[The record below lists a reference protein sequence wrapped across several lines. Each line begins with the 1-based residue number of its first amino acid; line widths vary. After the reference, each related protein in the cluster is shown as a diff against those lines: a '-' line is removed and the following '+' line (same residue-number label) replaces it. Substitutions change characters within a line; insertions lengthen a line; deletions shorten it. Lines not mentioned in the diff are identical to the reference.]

1 MKALTGSTFGYPA
14 PIVEH
19 RQNRL
24 KGFVGIL
31 SRRRLIILRATVLT
45 VATAALL
52 CVVMTRRYTAVAE
65 IQIQKPNTEN
75 IALDSSNPTAANSDS
90 DPNSASM
97 NLETQATV
105 LQSPALAMKVI
116 EDLHLEDSKAFKPS
130 FNLVAWVNSLFNPA
144 PPADP
149 PGTPLSASPVRRDRL
164 LKQFQDDLDVKIVPG
179 TRVIEVA
186 FSSSDA
192 NLAARIVNQ
201 LVDSLVSY
209 SFQSRTS
216 ANTEASKFLESQL
229 SDMKA
234 ESDALE
240 AKAVKLQKETGVV
253 QVGASGDP
261 DSAGQGQAY
270 SSTLDQLQK
279 ATAAVAQAHTNVILK
294 GAIYE
299 VVKSGDPETIMGL
312 PSNTALAGAAAGM
325 TNDLATISNL
335 RTREATLNGQ
345 INELLAKFGP
355 AYPKVDELKADL
367 TAIQTS
373 IKDEIQRMRDR
384 ARNEY
389 IIAQRVEAD
398 AKSVYDSEKSRA
410 NQMNDKAVQYSLARQ
425 QADQSR
431 SLFEKLQSRMKEAGV
446 LEGFHSSNVQIVSPA
461 LAPSAPSR
469 PNIPIYLGGS
479 LAAGLLVGCIM
490 AIFVDAM
497 DTKIVDIHSLEALMG
512 HAPFGI
518 LPAYSTTKK
527 GLRLS
532 GHSFALPGREAVAAL
547 KEPHSA
553 FVEALRALRTA
564 LLSTRGGAPPQ
575 VLLVTSSTEG
585 EGKSTLSSNLAVVLA
600 QQGKRVLLVDADLR
614 RPNLHVLFNS
624 KSDVG
629 LSTILAG
636 KLPVDALGVALL
648 KIEEVPGLDVLLAGP
663 IPAYSAE
670 LLGSSKMKQALD
682 LWRGYYDFIILD
694 GAPVL
699 PVTDSVVLSSQ
710 ADATLLVARYQSTQQ
725 QSLDLSLRTLRAQ
738 IGTNRH
744 IGVVLNGVERE
755 TDAYYKYYGFS
766 NSTYYSKR
774 LGGGNEIS

>member
-1 MKALTGSTFGYPA
+1 MC
-14 PIVEH
+14 
-19 RQNRL
+19 
-24 KGFVGIL
+24 IL
-31 SRRRLIILRATVLT
+31 
-45 VATAALL
+45 
-52 CVVMTRRYTAVAE
+52 MTRRYTAVAE
-65 IQIQKPNTEN
+65 IQVQKPNSDSLT
-75 IALDSSNPTAANSDS
+75 LDSNAASPAGGDT

-105 LQSPALAMKVI
+105 LESPALAMKVI
-116 EDLHLEDSKAFKPS
+116 EDLHLEDTSAFKPH
-130 FNLVAWVNSLFNPA
+130 FTFTGWVNSLFSPP

-149 PGTPLSASPVRRDRL
+149 AGVALSAAPLRRDRL
-164 LKQFQDDLDVKIVPG
+164 LKQFQENLEVKIIPG

-186 FSSSDA
+186 FSSSDP
-192 NLAARIVNQ
+192 NLAARVVNQ
-201 LVDSLVSY
+201 LVASLVNY
-209 SFQSRTS
+209 SFQSRRTVD
-216 ANTEASKFLESQL
+216 TEASKFLESQL
-229 SDMKA
+229 AEMKA
-234 ESDALE
+234 DSDALE
-240 AKAVKLQKETGVV
+240 QKAVKLQKQTGVV
-253 QVGASGDP
+253 QVAGSGDG
-261 DSAGQGQAY
+261 DGQGQAY

-279 ATAAVAQAHTNVILK
+279 ATAAVSQAHTNVILK

-312 PSNTALAGAAAGM
+312 PSNTALAGAASGM
-325 TNDLATISNL
+325 SNDLAVISSL

-367 TAIQTS
+367 TAIQNS
-373 IKDEIQRMRDR
+373 IKEEIQRMRDR

-389 IIAQRVEAD
+389 VVAQQVESGAKQLYDAEKQRAD
-398 AKSVYDSEKSRA
+398 E
-410 NQMNDKAVQYSLARQ
+410 MNDKAVQYSMARQ

-431 SLFEKLQSRMKEAGV
+431 SLYEKLQSRMKEAGV
-446 LEGFHSSNVQIVSPA
+446 LEGFHSSNITVVSPA

-469 PNIPIYLGGS
+469 PNIPLYLAGS
-479 LAAGLLVGCIM
+479 LATGLLFGCIM
-490 AIFVDAM
+490 AVVVDLM
-497 DTKIVDIHSLEALMG
+497 DSKIADIHGLESLMG
-512 HAPFGI
+512 EAPFGI
-518 LPAYSTTKK
+518 LPSFAAKKK

-532 GHSFALPGREAVAAL
+532 GHSFALPGREAIAAL
-547 KEPHSA
+547 KDPHSA
-553 FVEALRALRTA
+553 YVEALRALRTT

-624 KSDVG
+624 SLEVG

-636 KLPVDALGVALL
+636 QLSVDAMGQAFLQVEA
-648 KIEEVPGLDVLLAGP
+648 VPGLDILLSGP

-670 LLGSSKMKQALD
+670 LLGSSKMRQLLD

-710 ADATLLVARYQSTQQ
+710 VDATLLVARYQSTQQ

-738 IGTNRH
+738 LGTNRH
-744 IGVVLNGVERE
+744 IGVVLNGVER
-755 TDAYYKYYGFS
+755 TADAYYKYYGFS
-766 NSTYYSKR
+766 NSTYYTNTKR
-774 LGGGNEIS
+774 LGGGSEIS